1 MLADKQAVFCTTIPC
16 YDIQNHISF
25 MNVPPYTLPMAQ
37 RVSEAT
43 LAFKRSFWEERKFT
57 DIQVAEGD
65 AFIHGREKMCRELS
79 PQEVIV
85 SLVHSGNTSA
95 RKVSG
100 EPNGCHYGF
109 NEQLFAV
116 VSELGEK
123 LNTSCQKASDGG
135 GASSSQTCDDG
146 RPSPG
151 EPQEPQAQ

>member
-1 MLADKQAVFCTTIPC
+1 
-16 YDIQNHISF
+16 

-85 SLVHSGNTSA
+85 SLVHSANTSS
-95 RKVSG
+95 RKVPEG

-123 LNTSCQKASDGG
+123 LSTSCQKASDDD
-135 GASSSQTCDDG
+135 GASSSLTCDDG
-146 RPSPG
+146 HPSQG
-151 EPQEPQAQ
+151 EPQAHHQAGGHHHAS